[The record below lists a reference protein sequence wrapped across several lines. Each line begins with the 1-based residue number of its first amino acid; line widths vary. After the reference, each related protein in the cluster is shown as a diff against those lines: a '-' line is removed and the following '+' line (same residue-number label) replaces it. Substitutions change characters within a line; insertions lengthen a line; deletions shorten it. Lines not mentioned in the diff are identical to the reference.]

1 MQCEADRRSVGLQ
14 KGKEKESCRNCP
26 RALADSPPTAVVLS
40 AGLSK
45 ESKLEGPVKNMRN
58 SAENSLN
65 LAAQS
70 RDPVVHVEKSRGKAE
85 MVRPTLS
92 LSLSFCSCSRRKAF
106 NGAEEIAREEQN
118 GMRQIERP
126 KSRTKEGKIN
136 NEKRSLYE
144 A

>member
-1 MQCEADRRSVGLQ
+1 
-14 KGKEKESCRNCP
+14 
-26 RALADSPPTAVVLS
+26 
-40 AGLSK
+40 
-45 ESKLEGPVKNMRN
+45 MRN

-85 MVRPTLS
+85 MVRPLS

-136 NEKRSLYE
+136 SEKRSFYE
-144 A
+144 GLFEEL